1 MRMWKTRIL
10 ILLGLCGWLWLI
22 PEATTMAQ
30 NDPTLAEPAA
40 LEMLLADFFEENLVE
55 QNIPGAVFVM
65 VKDGEIFF
73 ADGYG
78 YADLEQQIPY
88 DPARTIVRGGSTI
101 KPITA
106 LAVMQLAEQG
116 RLDVHADINQYLTS
130 FQLPDT
136 FAEPVTT
143 HHLLHH
149 TSGIDSKFSNTR
161 VHDRAELEPLADY
174 LARELPPRVA
184 PPGEIRNYND
194 FGIALAGLVVEEVS
208 GMPFA
213 DYVQAN
219 IFGPLQ
225 MDSTWMIVPDAEV
238 HRLANGY
245 MATSSGLEPNLVG
258 NYLLNNAAGAAYN
271 TTALDLAHLMIAEL
285 DNGRYGSTQI
295 LTPES
300 MAELHRTQ
308 FRHDPHMP
316 GMAYAFDEMFM
327 NGRRL
332 LVKSGGAPGTNNRMV
347 LIPEER
353 VGFFV
358 SYNRHLG
365 RLHNDLTNLIMDTYF
380 PAEETVQLDAPYAL
394 SDQQLNQY
402 AGYYRE
408 YIGYSATT
416 FEKTNHLINQI
427 QVSANQDG
435 TLTMFGGRLLPV
447 EDDLFQWAGSGDYV
461 AAGQDSQGKNYLFV
475 ARTAYE
481 RLPWYETLPVQA
493 GLLLLALLIFVV
505 GIIFWL
511 FGLRQGEGNA
521 RLLGAVIGA
530 ANLIFIA
537 GFAFVFM
544 NLTASGEPPW
554 IIEYGLPL
562 SMVILLAIPL
572 ITLVLTVI
580 LVGATAVGLLR
591 QAPLGVTAVNLMLI
605 VGCAAFYY
613 FLYTW
618 NLLGYHT

>member
-1 MRMWKTRIL
+1 
-10 ILLGLCGWLWLI
+10 
-22 PEATTMAQ
+22 MAQ
-30 NDPTLAEPAA
+30 ANPTLTEPAA
-40 LEMLLADFFEENLVE
+40 LDMLLADFFEEKMAEYNV
-55 QNIPGAVFVM
+55 PGAVFVM

-73 ADGYG
+73 AEGYG
-78 YADLEQQIPY
+78 FADLEQQIPY

-149 TSGIDSKFSNTR
+149 TSGIDSKFVDTR

-213 DYVQAN
+213 DYVQVN
-219 IFGPLQ
+219 IFSPLQ
-225 MDSTWMIVPDAEV
+225 MDSTWMVVPDADV
-238 HRLANGY
+238 QRLANGY
-245 MATSSGLEPNLVG
+245 MATNSGLEPNLVG
-258 NYLLNNAAGAAYN
+258 NYLLNSAAGAAYN

-285 DNGRYGSTQI
+285 ENGRYGNTQI

-300 MAELHRTQ
+300 MAELQRTQ
-308 FRHDPHMP
+308 FRHDPHLP

-347 LIPEER
+347 LIPQEG

-358 SYNRHLG
+358 SYNRYHG

-380 PAEETVQLDAPYAL
+380 PAEELVQLDAPYAL
-394 SDQQLNQY
+394 SEQQLNQY

-408 YIGYSATT
+408 HIGYSATT
-416 FEKTNHLINQI
+416 FEKINHLVNQI
-427 QVSANQDG
+427 QVTANPDG
-435 TLTMFGGRLLPV
+435 TLTMFGGRLQPV
-447 EDDLFQWAGSGDYV
+447 GDNLFQWVDSGDYV
-461 AAGQDSQGKNYLFV
+461 AAGQDSLGKNYLFV

-481 RLPWYETLPVQA
+481 RLPWYETLPMQA
-493 GLLLLALLIFVV
+493 GLLLLALLIFVA
-505 GIIFWL
+505 GIAFWL
-511 FGLRQGEGNA
+511 VGMRHGEGNA
-521 RLLGAVIGA
+521 RLLGAVISG
-530 ANLIFIA
+530 ANLFFMT
-537 GFAFVFM
+537 GFALIFM
-544 NLTASGEPPW
+544 NLTSSGEPPW
-554 IIEYGLPL
+554 IIEFGLPL
-562 SMVILLAIPL
+562 SLVILLAIPL
-572 ITLVLTVI
+572 ITLALTVI
-580 LVGATAVGLLR
+580 LAGTTAVGLLR

-605 VGCAAFYY
+605 VGCAVFYY